1 MEQRWARIAT
11 RGTQSSLIGV
21 GCLAVLAVLASC
33 STPTSAG
40 VGTGFLPDTSG
51 NSLPGF
57 DGFAFDVATSD
68 VPGDSSPDGAGDL
81 ADDDT
86 QTAVD
91 DADDA
96 TAADSVSIT
105 CSQPCQIDDDCNPA
119 ADPCTAT
126 LCQFGC
132 CQVAPTVGVACDDG
146 IPCNGP
152 DACKNGKC
160 TPALPAG
167 CDDALNCTSDS
178 CDGEKCHHI
187 VLDGWCH
194 IGNTCVQ
201 AQAAIPG
208 DPCKIC
214 DPTQD
219 QDSWSKLSGCCQK
232 DADCTAKGQCDKPT
246 CDAIAGTCLIVKI
259 PGCCKSDGDCD
270 DGNLCTTDVCNTS
283 DGNCTS
289 TGVACGAPSDCQAA
303 SCDPVDGQCKPELL
317 PGWCLIDGQCIGSN
331 ATNAANPCQI
341 CVPGNKPTSWSG
353 TPGTLCNDNNACTFS
368 DICTS
373 TGECKG
379 TAQPGCCQS
388 DADCSNSGI
397 PCKIG
402 TCNTSV
408 GLCAVSDKPGCCTA
422 GICCDTVGQVI
433 QPAGTACGTAV
444 IGSDYQCSGA
454 DVQKRDFTAGCNGTS
469 ATVCANSTATGA
481 PGAWATV
488 SSCPPGTAC
497 TEVGSGVIPSCV
509 NLGTCQ
515 GACGGTGSTG
525 CSCAP
530 GCAGAGTCCPDAQT
544 LCGCVGGECCDL
556 TTSLITSGPACQVN
570 AASQFQC
577 AGNVLRK
584 RLGSG
589 VCKGGATCATG
600 PADLVWSAW
609 TDVETCPNSCTA
621 AADGSS
627 GSCVAPAGTC
637 VGVCGGWWVGQPCQ
651 CDTACVGKGNCCADY
666 LTVGCDKVT
675 GCYADSSHSCYD
687 PNNGAMCGSTAAN
700 GCNCDISTCKAA
712 GNCCPDAGFCC
723 YF

>member
-11 RGTQSSLIGV
+11 RQTQNSVLFAG
-21 GCLAVLAVLASC
+21 GLALLALVAAC
-33 STPTSAG
+33 STPSSTG
-40 VGTGFLPDTSG
+40 VGTGFLPDTG
-51 NSLPGF
+51 GQGLPGF

-68 VPGDSSPDGAGDL
+68 VPGDSGPDGAGDL

-160 TPALPAG
+160 TPALPGG
-167 CDDALNCTSDS
+167 CDDALNCTFDA
-178 CDGEKCHHI
+178 CDGEKCHHT

-246 CDAIAGTCLIVKI
+246 CDTIEGKCLIVKI

-270 DGNLCTTDVCNTS
+270 DGNLCTTDSCNTG

-289 TGVACGAPSDCQAA
+289 KGVACGAPSDCQAA

-388 DADCSNSGI
+388 DADCSNSGV

-408 GLCAVSDKPGCCTA
+408 GLCALSDKPGCCTA

-433 QPAGTACGTAV
+433 QPVGTACGTAV

-454 DVQKRDFTAGCNGTS
+454 DIQKRDFTAGCNGTS
-469 ATVCANSTATGA
+469 ATVCANAMASGA
-481 PGAWATV
+481 GGAWATTG
-488 SSCPPGTAC
+488 SCPPGTLC
-497 TEVGSGVIPSCV
+497 TPQGSGLVPTCQVEGSCA
-509 NLGTCQ
+509 GTC
-515 GACGGTGSTG
+515 GGSGTYG
-525 CSCAP
+525 CKCSADCV
-530 GCAGAGTCCPDAQT
+530 GAGTCCPDAPSS
-544 LCGCVGGECCDL
+544 CGC
-556 TTSLITSGPACQVN
+556 T
-570 AASQFQC
+570 
-577 AGNVLRK
+577 
-584 RLGSG
+584 SG
-589 VCKGGATCATG
+589 VCCDTSAGIVLATGTPCGAVAAAVQYQCVGNALQQRTGQGQCTGSSACSIATADVVWSGWQTTQTCAGT
-600 PADLVWSAW
+600 
-609 TDVETCPNSCTA
+609 CTA
-621 AADGSS
+621 AVDGSS
-627 GSCVAPAGTC
+627 ASCGAPSGSCNGACGTQSHN
-637 VGVCGGWWVGQPCQ
+637 GPCSCTPDCKAQ
-651 CDTACVGKGNCCADY
+651 GTCCADY
-666 LTVGCDKVT
+666 DAKDCANKQF
-675 GCYADSSHSCYD
+675 
-687 PNNGAMCGSTAAN
+687 CGSQSN
-700 GCNCDISTCKAA
+700 TCLDSCGGGSVY
-712 GNCCPDAGFCC
+712 GNCYCDDACNGFGDCC
-723 YF
+723 GDKFVCGCAP